1 MKCWSCAAENDL
13 GATQTCARCGAP
25 LARPGGV
32 FRKPVVLG
40 VAAGLLLL
48 YGFWIFW
55 MLVLRGCF

>member
-13 GATQTCARCGAP
+13 DETQTCARCGAP

-48 YGFWIFW
+48 YGFWILW